1 VTLVTCPE
9 ASRTAAGYTPTRAV
23 PSATPLPLSSP
34 GAHPATPTPLPWSR
48 SGLPAEELADYL
60 AEIGGTLVAYGCPSY
75 RLEEVI
81 ASVGEVEGFAAHAF
95 AFPTGLI
102 VSLRAS
108 RATPPL
114 LRMVRVKQW
123 QTNLDRLVRV
133 DTIFNAVAARKLS
146 IREARKKLAD
156 IDDRPLPYPR
166 VLEWLAVAAAS
177 AAVAVFLR
185 GRLVEVEAAALAGL
199 LVGFLAWALLKVPNA
214 RFLVEFFGGL
224 VAASAAGVACRLHP
238 GASREVIVLAGVI
251 ALIPGL
257 TLTTALAEI
266 ARKNLVAGA
275 GRLMEAV
282 VGFTSIL
289 FGIALELGIEHVT
302 KLSPPVAPVRDG
314 LPIGFQAVAL
324 VAASLAFAVLFSVPR
339 IYVASAIL
347 SGAIGYV
354 ATAVGT
360 RVLPGHIAAFLAA
373 LAVCSSSNV
382 YARVTGRPAQ
392 LFQLPGL
399 TLLVPGSFGFL
410 SLEAFLNGD
419 YLKGAAQGFQMI
431 LVAAALVSGILLSSV
446 IVPPR
451 KLL

>member
-1 VTLVTCPE
+1 VPSPLE
-9 ASRTAAGYTPTRAV
+9 TAAV
-23 PSATPLPLSSP
+23 
-34 GAHPATPTPLPWSR
+34 PTPLPSTR
-48 SGLPAEELADYL
+48 SGLSAEELADYL
-60 AEIGGTLVAYGCPSY
+60 ADIGGTLVAYGCPSY

-81 ASVGEVEGFAAHAF
+81 AAVGEGEDYSAQAF
-95 AFPTGLI
+95 AFPTGLFI
-102 VSLRAS
+102 SLRAS
-108 RATPPL
+108 RSTPPL

-123 QTNLDRLVRV
+123 QTNLDRLVLV
-133 DTIFNAVAARKLS
+133 DAIFNDVADRKLT
-146 IREARKKLAD
+146 IREARKQLAD
-156 IDDRPLPYPR
+156 IDRRPLPYPR
-166 VLEWLAVAAAS
+166 ALEWLAVATAS
-177 AAVAVFLR
+177 ASVAVFLR

-199 LVGFLAWALLKVPNA
+199 LIGFLAWALGKVPNG
-214 RFLVEFFGGL
+214 RFLAEFVGGL
-224 VAASAAGVACRLHP
+224 VAASVAGLASRLHP
-238 GASREVIVLAGVI
+238 GASREVIVLSGVI

-302 KLSPPVAPVRDG
+302 KLSPTVAAAKDG
-314 LPIGFQAVAL
+314 LTLQWQATAL
-324 VAASLAFAVLFSVPR
+324 VGASLAFAVLFAVPR
-339 IYVASAIL
+339 RYVWSAIA

-382 YARVTGRPAQ
+382 FARVTGRPAQ

-410 SLEAFLNGD
+410 SLESFLSGD
-419 YLKGAAQGFQMI
+419 YLKGAAQGFQMF

-446 IVPPR
+446 VVPPR

>member
-1 VTLVTCPE
+1 MPSVVPTPIP
-9 ASRTAAGYTPTRAV
+9 TA
-23 PSATPLPLSSP
+23 
-34 GAHPATPTPLPWSR
+34 PTPLPSSK

-81 ASVGEVEGFAAHAF
+81 ATVGEVEGFSAHGF

-102 VSLRAS
+102 ISLRAS

-123 QTNLDRLVRV
+123 QTNLDRLVLV
-133 DTIFNAVAARKLS
+133 DTIFNEVANRKLT
-146 IREARKKLAD
+146 IRQARQKLQD
-156 IDDRPLPYPR
+156 IDRRPLPYPR
-166 VLEWLAVAAAS
+166 VLEWVAIAAAS

-185 GRLVEVEAAALAGL
+185 GQEVDVVAAGLAGL
-199 LVGFLAWALLKVPNA
+199 LIGFLSWALSKVPNG
-214 RFLVEFFGGL
+214 RFLAEFVGGL
-224 VAASAAGVACRLHP
+224 VAASVAGVAAHLHP
-238 GASREVIVLAGVI
+238 GASREVIVLSGVI
-251 ALIPGL
+251 ALIPGM
-257 TLTTALAEI
+257 TLTTALAEL

-282 VGFTSIL
+282 VAFTSIL
-289 FGIALELGIEHVT
+289 FGIALELGVEHVT
-302 KLSPPVAPVRDG
+302 KLSAVTTATKAG
-314 LPIGFQAVAL
+314 LPLGYQAAAL
-324 VAASLAFAVLFSVPR
+324 VTASLAFAVLFAVPR
-339 IYVASAIL
+339 AYVWSAIA

-354 ATAVGT
+354 ATALGT
-360 RVLPGHIAAFLAA
+360 QHLPGHVAAFLAA
-373 LAVCSSSNV
+373 LAVCASSNV
-382 YARVTGRPAQ
+382 FARVTGRPAQ

-410 SLEAFLNGD
+410 SLESFLVGD
-419 YLKGAAQGFQMI
+419 YMKGAAQGFQML

-446 IVPPR
+446 VVPPR

>member
-1 VTLVTCPE
+1 VT
-9 ASRTAAGYTPTRAV
+9 
-23 PSATPLPLSSP
+23 SAPPLPVSSP
-34 GAHPATPTPLPWSR
+34 QVPTPLPSSR
-48 SGLPAEELADYL
+48 SGLSAEELADYL
-60 AEIGGTLVAYGCPSY
+60 GEIGGTLVAYGCPSY

-81 ASVGEVEGFAAHAF
+81 GRIGEVEGFAAQGF

-102 VSLRAS
+102 ISLRAS

-114 LRMVRVKQW
+114 LRMVRVRQW
-123 QTNLDRLVRV
+123 QTNLDRLVLV
-133 DTIFNAVAARKLS
+133 DTIFNAVADRKLS
-146 IREARKKLAD
+146 IREARERLAD
-156 IDDRPLPYPR
+156 IDNRPLPYPR
-166 VLEWLAVAAAS
+166 VLEWIAVATAS

-185 GRLVEVEAAALAGL
+185 GRLVEVEAAAAAGL
-199 LVGFLAWALLKVPNA
+199 LIGFLAWALSKVPNG
-214 RFLVEFFGGL
+214 RFLAEFVGGL
-224 VAASAAGVACRLHP
+224 VAASAAGLASRLYP
-238 GASREVIVLAGVI
+238 GASREVIVLSGVI

-257 TLTTALAEI
+257 TLTTALAEL

-275 GRLMEAV
+275 GRLMEAM

-302 KLSPPVAPVRDG
+302 KLAPTAAAARAG
-314 LPIGFQAVAL
+314 LPLEWQAAAL

-339 IYVASAIL
+339 VYVWSAIA

-354 ATAVGT
+354 ATSLGT
-360 RVLPGHIAAFLAA
+360 TFLPGHIAAFLAA

-382 YARVTGRPAQ
+382 FARVTGRPAQ

-410 SLEAFLNGD
+410 SLESFLSGD

-431 LVAAALVSGILLSSV
+431 LVAAALVSGILLSNV
-446 IVPPR
+446 VVPPR